1 MKHAS
6 LRQNCRP
13 FGIVVLVLGIW
24 GAMSG
29 CRAVSGQNQIT
40 DDTPVASQPAVPRN
54 LVERID
60 AFMMEQVND
69 GYSGALVVEKDGQ
82 LIVAQGYG
90 WRDRTTF
97 TPVTPQTVFDI
108 ASVTKQ
114 FTAAAILKLEEQGQ
128 LTVEDSISAYF
139 ETVPEDKQGITL
151 HQLLTHTAGLPEDL
165 VDDYAPVLRDEYIDI
180 AMRTP
185 LVHPPGETY
194 SYSNA
199 GYGLLAAIIERV
211 TGQSYEAYLREVL
224 FEPAGMTDTGYLLPN
239 WPADQLAHGYEKVF
253 FWNQDRGTPLDE
265 PFAEDGPYWNLRGSG
280 GILSTVRDMHQWHK
294 ALKGTSV
301 LSEASKAKLFTPY
314 VDEGYEEASFYGY
327 GWVIM
332 PTSRGTTL
340 QTHNGGNGLFYA
352 DIHRYVE
359 DDVMI
364 FITSN
369 AGKPDATELSWQIAD
384 LIFE

>member
-1 MKHAS
+1 M
-6 LRQNCRP
+6 LL
-13 FGIVVLVLGIW
+13 GIVGT
-24 GAMSG
+24 MSG
-29 CRAVSGQNQIT
+29 CRAMSDQNQST
-40 DDTPVASQPAVPRN
+40 DGPPVASQPTVPRN
-54 LVERID
+54 LAERID

-69 GYSGALVVEKDGQ
+69 GYSGALVVEKEGA
-82 LIVAQGYG
+82 LILAQGYG
-90 WRDRTTF
+90 WSDRASL

-108 ASVTKQ
+108 ASITKQ

-128 LTVEDSISAYF
+128 LTVEDTISAHF
-139 ETVPEDKQGITL
+139 EDVPEDKQSITL

-180 AMRTP
+180 AMSTP
-185 LVHPPGETY
+185 LIHSPGETY

-199 GYGLLAAIIERV
+199 GYSLLAAIIERV
-211 TGQSYEAYLREVL
+211 TGRSYEAYLHEAL
-224 FEPAGMTDTGYLLPN
+224 FEPAGIGDTGYLLPN
-239 WPADQLAHGYEKVF
+239 WPAERLAHGYERVF
-253 FWNQDRGTPLDE
+253 FWKQDQGTSLDE

-280 GILSTVRDMHQWHK
+280 GILSTVRDMHQWHR
-294 ALKGTSV
+294 ALQGDSV
-301 LSEASKAKLFTPY
+301 LSEASKAKLFTPH

-369 AGKPDATELSWQIAD
+369 AGKPDATELSWEIAD